1 MPYITVP
8 QTPGT
13 HQVTFEDILFDRP
26 ARFNPSQHCCKGGTV
41 TVFTESEETI
51 AKHMRA
57 FNVQQLIRTLQVFNA
72 AFADLFSK
80 DRRSLYR
87 TFSIPK
93 RTGGFRKINEPVPE
107 LMGALRSLKTILEER
122 FCALHHTSAFAYV
135 KERCTIDAVKRHQR
149 NNSRWFLKTDFSDFF
164 GSTSEDFLWHM
175 ICKIFPFSEV
185 VKLPEGAAALKT
197 ALSLCFLDGGLP
209 QGTPIS
215 PMLTNLIMI
224 PIDHALCN
232 DLLKRGFIYTRY
244 ADDIQISSKVDFDYH
259 EVCRQI
265 ESVLA
270 RFDAPY
276 HIKPAKTRYGSSAGR
291 NWNLGVM
298 LNKDNQITI
307 GRKNK
312 DYLKAACN
320 NYIND
325 RRHNVR
331 WELHDVLVLCG
342 KISYYKMVEP
352 EYIAGFMKWFNQK
365 HNVNLMK
372 MLRDELR

>member
-1 MPYITVP
+1 
-8 QTPGT
+8 
-13 HQVTFEDILFDRP
+13 
-26 ARFNPSQHCCKGGTV
+26 
-41 TVFTESEETI
+41 
-51 AKHMRA
+51 
-57 FNVQQLIRTLQVFNA
+57 
-72 AFADLFSK
+72 
-80 DRRSLYR
+80 
-87 TFSIPK
+87 
-93 RTGGFRKINEPVPE
+93 
-107 LMGALRSLKTILEER
+107 
-122 FCALHHTSAFAYV
+122 
-135 KERCTIDAVKRHQR
+135 
-149 NNSRWFLKTDFSDFF
+149 
-164 GSTSEDFLWHM
+164 M

-232 DLLKRGFIYTRY
+232 DLLRRGFIYTRY
-244 ADDIQISSKVDFDYH
+244 ADDIQISSKVSFDYS

-276 HIKPAKTRYGSSAGR
+276 HIKPTKTRYGSSAGR

-331 WELHDVLVLCG
+331 WEQHDVLVLSG

-352 EYIAGFMKWFNQK
+352 EYIAGFMK
-365 HNVNLMK
+365 
-372 MLRDELR
+372 